1 MGNDESFRVAAIQ
14 MDIQLGAKE
23 DNLARLAMFARRAV
37 GEGARLIVFP
47 ECALTGYCFE
57 SRAEASELAESMPG
71 PATKVVA
78 ELCREHDVH
87 IVFGLVERAT
97 ENGDD
102 RLYNALALVGPDGLV
117 GGYRKTHLPHLGL
130 DHFSDAG
137 NEPLRTHAT
146 PLCRLGMS
154 ICYDAAFPEAARI
167 LALAGAELI
176 VLPTNWPP
184 GAEEFARYAI
194 NTRALENVVYYLAAN
209 RVGLERGFRFI
220 GLSRI
225 VDVHGRSLAEA
236 DGESET
242 VLVATIDPR
251 QARIKRIIRVEEK
264 HWIDRFADRR
274 PELYGPLVEPTV
286 ATRTT

>member
-1 MGNDESFRVAAIQ
+1 MGNDEPFRVAAVQ
-14 MDIQLGAKE
+14 MDIQLGAKD
-23 DNLARLAMFARRAV
+23 DNLARLATFVRRAV

-57 SRAEASELAESMPG
+57 SRAEANELAESMPG

-97 ENGDD
+97 ENGHD
-102 RLYNALALVGPDGLV
+102 RLYNALALVGPDGIV

-146 PLCRLGMS
+146 PLCTLGMS
-154 ICYDAAFPEAARI
+154 ICYDAAFPEASRV

-251 QARIKRIIRVEEK
+251 RARTKRIIRVEEK

-286 ATRTT
+286 ATRAS